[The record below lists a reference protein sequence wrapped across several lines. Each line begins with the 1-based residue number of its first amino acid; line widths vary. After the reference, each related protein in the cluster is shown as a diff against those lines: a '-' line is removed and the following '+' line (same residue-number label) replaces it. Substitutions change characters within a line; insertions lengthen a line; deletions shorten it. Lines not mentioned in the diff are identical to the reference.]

1 MGSLLAETIPLALAG
16 AVSPILFVEVL
27 AVISGPQRF
36 RRGLAFAAGCTIPLI
51 AFATVVLLAGRAVS
65 LPKSPTATAVI
76 DIVLGV
82 ALLAFGASAIFRAP
96 KQKEAGAKK
105 QPSTDPKRTLVFG
118 IGSMTTNVTTLA
130 FFIPAVKQ
138 IGSADVAVEERLIV
152 TALTIFIVLAPALVP
167 LALAAVAPDASTRA
181 LTKLRDFLH
190 DRGRGLRI
198 VLGVGFG
205 VWLLAK
211 GIGELA

>member
-27 AVISGPQRF
+27 AVISGPQRL
-36 RRGLAFAAGCTIPLI
+36 RRGLAFAAGATIPLI
-51 AFATVVLLAGRAVS
+51 AVATLVLLAGDAVS
-65 LPKSPTATAVI
+65 LPKSPTAPAVI
-76 DIVLGV
+76 DIVLGA
-82 ALLAFGASAIFRAP
+82 ALLAFGASALFHAP
-96 KQKEAGAKK
+96 RHKEAGAGR
-105 QPSTDPKRTLVFG
+105 QPSKDPKRTFVFG

-138 IGSADVAVEERLIV
+138 IGSAEVAVEERLLV
-152 TALTIFIVLAPALVP
+152 TALTILIVLAPALVP
-167 LALAAVAPDASTRA
+167 LAAATVAPDASTRA
-181 LTKLRDFLH
+181 LTGLRDFLH

-211 GIGELA
+211 GIGELS